1 MSERIE
7 WGPVCPPTAKQIEA
21 IRLLR
26 ARKHLIFSLCPPSYF
41 SSRDPC
47 YAATKRRI
55 VFDTHG
61 TATSVFVGGNGKV
74 FCGGCWGTAG
84 TCKWGVNSLCLSLPL
99 FLFLPLF
106 PVHIFLFVLLLL
118 TVFFLLSQSPS
129 LSYSLF
135 NLLLLI
141 FIVKRQRV
149 VNWLILESVMF
160 SIQTQVTM
168 TRNANLFFVWLN
180 DRNTM

>member
-1 MSERIE
+1 MGDFS
-7 WGPVCPPTAKQIEA
+7 AK
-21 IRLLR
+21 
-26 ARKHLIFSLCPPSYF
+26 HSYF
-41 SSRDPC
+41 SAPIDNLKK
-47 YAATKRRI
+47 ATKLN
-55 VFDTHG
+55 
-61 TATSVFVGGNGKV
+61 NGRKPKKAETNR
-74 FCGGCWGTAG
+74 GHSNEPW
-84 TCKWGVNSLCLSLPL
+84 NPL
-99 FLFLPLF
+99 KIESGHWHEHWHQQIKPKPNFLRFKKCCLFLPVSLF
-106 PVHIFLFVLLLL
+106 SFSF
-118 TVFFLLSQSPS
+118 S
-129 LSYSLF
+129 LSHSLTLF